1 MAEFT
6 KTYNDDG
13 SYVERLT
20 FDRETYT
27 YRRRP
32 YVKGI
37 AKSVDKTIAE
47 QMEENLAHDI
57 QPDDAQ
63 ELLVKDDD
71 MCDGF
76 ADGQDVIPWL
86 TKLEKKLKKKRGE

>member
-20 FDRETYT
+20 FDKETYT

-32 YVKGI
+32 FVKGI
-37 AKSVDKTIAE
+37 SKGVGDLIVD
-47 QMEENLAHDI
+47 QLEENLADDI
-57 QPDDAQ
+57 NPDDAQ
-63 ELLVKDDD
+63 ELLEKVEE

-76 ADGQDVIPWL
+76 ADGQVVIPWL
-86 TKLEKKLKKKRGE
+86 TKLEKKLQKKRGA

>member
-32 YVKGI
+32 YVKGL
-37 AKSVDKTIAE
+37 AKSVDTTIAE
-47 QMEENLAHDI
+47 QM
-57 QPDDAQ
+57 
-63 ELLVKDDD
+63 
-71 MCDGF
+71 
-76 ADGQDVIPWL
+76 
-86 TKLEKKLKKKRGE
+86 